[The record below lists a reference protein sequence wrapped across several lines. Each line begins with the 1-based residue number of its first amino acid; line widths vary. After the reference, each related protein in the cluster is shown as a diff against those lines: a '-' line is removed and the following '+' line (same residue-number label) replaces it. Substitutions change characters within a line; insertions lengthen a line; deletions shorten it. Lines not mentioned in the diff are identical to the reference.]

1 MTIVNARLSRDGHIA
16 DMFRP
21 ILAGILL
28 LWLAACERQDTSR
41 PVVDVHALA
50 EQGET
55 RLLLQ
60 SIDGT
65 DDVDR
70 RDVCYRTPLMLAA
83 QYGHLDTVTQLID
96 AGAHVQL
103 HEKGYY
109 TALMLAAGNG
119 HSEVVRRLAD
129 AGAAVDDVIPLWS
142 VDETTGLWIEEGAGT
157 VVASADSPTGLALR
171 AEVAHFSWWNADAFV
186 DGNAF
191 LAGQTVEVEDGA
203 VGGDLFVAGE
213 SVTLELQAVIRSA
226 STVKKLCA

>member
-129 AGAAVDDVIPLWS
+129 AGAAVDDVEITRGWTALIWAAKRGH
-142 VDETTGLWIEEGAGT
+142 VDT
-157 VVASADSPTGLALR
+157 VRTL
-171 AEVAHFSWWNADAFV
+171 
-186 DGNAF
+186 
-191 LAGQTVEVEDGA
+191 
-203 VGGDLFVAGE
+203 
-213 SVTLELQAVIRSA
+213 LELGADPAIRDAQGRSA
-226 STVKKLCA
+226 IDWARTNRHAAILRLLAS